1 MDADEILKKVA
12 NEHSYETWG
21 ELMYDTHEH
30 SQIEYTK
37 EVMFIYA
44 EGQVKNLQQS
54 LFIGMLVCPF
64 CKDTGYDKEGL
75 KTHLENRCK
84 EYGQTNFL

>member
-1 MDADEILKKVA
+1 MDADEILMKIA

-37 EVMFIYA
+37 EAMFIYA

-54 LFIGMLVCPF
+54 LVIGELVCPF
-64 CKDTGYDKEGL
+64 CKDIGFDKEGL
-75 KTHLENRCK
+75 KYHLEKYCE
-84 EYGQTNFL
+84 EYE